1 MAKEVH
7 RLRNNSSSCDTL
19 EADGLKLLDL
29 SKHINDDL
37 RMSLT
42 PSENTQNQMLEV
54 VTRERNE
61 LVAKVNSLQREHLNA
76 TLEHNLDM
84 KE

>member
-1 MAKEVH
+1 MEQGDLKLASVSDQLLREQQSSATVRQEASDLAKEVH

-37 RMSLT
+37 RMSLS
-42 PSENTQNQMLEV
+42 PSENTQ
-54 VTRERNE
+54 T
-61 LVAKVNSLQREHLNA
+61 
-76 TLEHNLDM
+76 
-84 KE
+84 